1 MMEYLV
7 LLYGDEAGSP
17 TPGTPEWDDDMAGF
31 DAFGELAGE
40 HIVGGEALES
50 ATNTITIRT
59 GDGGGPAVTNGP
71 FAETTEVL
79 GGFFVLDAPSLDDA
93 IELARQIPTASHEQS
108 NGAIEIR
115 PLVTWFDRSADLPE
129 APGTPRFLVT
139 IHGEE
144 TDAEEPGSDDWEA
157 GAAEHAAFAEDA
169 ATHLLTGGAVHPSH
183 TATTI
188 RVRDGE
194 LLLTDGPFAE
204 ASEIVG
210 GLYVIRAGSVDEAV
224 EVAGRVPL
232 PPDGGVEVRP
242 IMELDG

>member
-1 MMEYLV
+1 MEYLV

-17 TPGTPEWDDDMAGF
+17 SPGTPEWDEDMVGF

-50 ATNTITIRT
+50 ATTTITIRP
-59 GDGGGPAVTNGP
+59 GDGGPVVTNGP

-79 GGFFVLDAPSLDDA
+79 GGFFVLDAPTLDDA

-115 PLVTWFDRSADLPE
+115 PLVTWFDRIAELPDESA
-129 APGTPRFLVT
+129 AQRYLVT

-144 TDAEEPGSDDWEA
+144 TEAEEPGSDRWEA
-157 GAAEHAAFAEDA
+157 GAAEHGAFAEGA
-169 ATHLLTGGAVHPSH
+169 AAHLVAGGAVHPSH

-194 LLLTDGPFAE
+194 LLVTDGPFAE
-204 ASEIVG
+204 ATEIVG
-210 GLYVIRAGSVDEAV
+210 GLYVIRATTHEEAI